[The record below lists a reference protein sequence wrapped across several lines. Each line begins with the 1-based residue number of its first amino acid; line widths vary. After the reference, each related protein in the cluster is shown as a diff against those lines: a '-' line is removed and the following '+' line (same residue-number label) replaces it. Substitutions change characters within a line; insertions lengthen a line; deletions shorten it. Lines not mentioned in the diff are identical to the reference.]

1 MDFHFPYHEK
11 SGAGEPDKASLPH
24 PLQGVYWMRVHSPL
38 VGVCDPSL
46 TCRHWVLYEPPVG
59 STALQVGS
67 PSDYCED

>member
-11 SGAGEPDKASLPH
+11 LGAGAPDKASLPH
-24 PLQGVYWMRVHSPL
+24 PLQGVQCMRVHSPL

-46 TCRHWVLYEPPVG
+46 TCMHWVPYESLVG
-59 STALQVGS
+59 FDALQVGS

>member
-1 MDFHFPYHEK
+1 MDFHFPYPEK

-24 PLQGVYWMRVHSPL
+24 PQQGVLCMMVHSPL

-46 TCRHWVLYEPPVG
+46 TCRHWAPCEPPVG

-67 PSDYCED
+67 PSGWCVN